1 MTEFVYQLNLPPIT
15 DMLLDGINENMLAP
29 LARKADKSSSFLYE
43 AIPATNIIKPEYL
56 NINGFEFIDGKT
68 SVLIDDQPVDFLT
81 VFSDKLLGFF
91 TPKTLTNGLKSI
103 TIRVDTEEI
112 VVPDFFDVGS
122 PSLTPKIE
130 FITIHGNDAWV
141 YVTGTD
147 FVWGQT
153 TITFNEKTIDISNTI
168 KKVGVFVN
176 QDYDLIINKINQFN
190 LDFVQ
195 LNRG

>member
-1 MTEFVYQLNLPPIT
+1 MTPTINGFSTNFGPAGQWVY
-15 DMLLDGINENMLAP
+15 
-29 LARKADKSSSFLYE
+29 
-43 AIPATNIIKPEYL
+43 
-56 NINGFEFIDGKT
+56 INGFEFIDGKT
-68 SVLIDDQPVDFLT
+68 SVLIDDQPVDSLT
-81 VFSDKLLGFF
+81 VFNYKLLGFF

-153 TITFNEKTIDISNTI
+153 TITFNEKTIDCFVYNVSQCGFSKNELETISSITI
-168 KKVGVFVN
+168 TTPNGSVT
-176 QDYDLIINKINQFN
+176 YDAS
-190 LDFVQ
+190 V
-195 LNRG
+195 